1 MDITECRTINI
12 TEYCIITERVMNKDW
27 SDT

>member
-1 MDITECRTINI
+1 MDITECKTINI
-12 TEYCIITERVMNKDW
+12 TEYCIITERTLNKDW